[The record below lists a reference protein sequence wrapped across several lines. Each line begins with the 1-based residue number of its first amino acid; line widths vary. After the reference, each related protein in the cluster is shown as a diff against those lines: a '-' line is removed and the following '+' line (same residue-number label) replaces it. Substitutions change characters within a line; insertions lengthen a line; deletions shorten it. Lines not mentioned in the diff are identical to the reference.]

1 MDRND
6 LLIATR
12 SVFLAE
18 FNQRMPMVLAH
29 STGQLFNQADRATSM
44 LEQRRLLAARQLIMN
59 HDQKLEQQ
67 LSRQVEQLLHR
78 SFQTAYNHFRPSFT
92 EGLNATLSL
101 VESASFEEELHI
113 DQITTRF
120 RQEAEEGI
128 RDLNIRIA
136 LLLEQD
142 VIKERENPF
151 RTYIISRSIANAL
164 EETVAETASD
174 NELIPV
180 LLAQLTTSMC
190 PHIAPLYEALN
201 QLLAQHGI
209 AAQLQLKVRKQSEPA
224 AIAAG
229 NLLDLPDES
238 PSVLTPDA
246 QYSEPAS
253 RGSESP
259 RAASTPRLSAGSS
272 AGLSAGSV
280 AAAPWGARSEDQ
292 FLDFVQSRPSA
303 SQAALQGAAPASVPN
318 AVASIGSGSSGGSG
332 VMYSATEPLM
342 A

>member
-238 PSVLTPDA
+238 PSALTPDA

-259 RAASTPRLSAGSS
+259 RAASTPRLAGSS
-272 AGLSAGSV
+272 TGSSAGSV

-303 SQAALQGAAPASVPN
+303 SQAALQGLRQRVYRMLWQAWGL
-318 AVASIGSGSSGGSG
+318 AVLA
-332 VMYSATEPLM
+332 VLA
-342 A
+342 